1 MFFQPN
7 LQTIA
12 RKKQIT
18 NQLTSNLEKIVNN

>member
-12 RKKQIT
+12 KKKIT